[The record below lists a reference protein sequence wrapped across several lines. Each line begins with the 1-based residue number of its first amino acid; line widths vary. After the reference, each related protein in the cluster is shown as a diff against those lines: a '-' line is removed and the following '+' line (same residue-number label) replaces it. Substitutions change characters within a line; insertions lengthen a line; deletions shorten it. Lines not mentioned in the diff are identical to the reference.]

1 MKYVKNLRL
10 KKHCKGSSVI
20 DVVIWTAIIVFVIIP
35 SFAAVV
41 EKFIILN
48 KIQII
53 KDAVDITNISTYNS
67 IVNEYL
73 GKTIVEFDRDK
84 VYAIY
89 EELLSENLNLNRDL
103 SPKEGSIPEGKVR
116 IDSLAIYT
124 GQFPVE
130 CPEKLEIKRPAIHSV
145 VTVPVK
151 PTLFR
156 GMVLKM
162 LGKQNV
168 ELKVHV
174 DSEIPLDK

>member
-1 MKYVKNLRL
+1 MKYIRPLHL

-20 DVVIWTAIIVFVIIP
+20 DIVIWTAIIIFVIIP
-35 SFAAVV
+35 AFAVV
-41 EKFIILN
+41 IEKFIILN
-48 KIQII
+48 KIQVI

-67 IVNEYL
+67 IVAEYL

-124 GQFPVE
+124 GQFPVA
-130 CPEKLEIKRPAIHSV
+130 CPEGLEIKRPAVHSV

-156 GMVLKM
+156 GIVLNM
-162 LGKQNV
+162 SGKQYM
-168 ELKVHV
+168 ELKIHV
-174 DSEIPLDK
+174 DSDIPLDR